1 AAVSIAT
8 AVAFSRIF
16 EDATFLPPIAAAAAA
31 SAAISAATRRAGW
44 GVGRAALTSVAGLA
58 LAISW
63 FVYPG
68 TTALGVPTPTT
79 LDTLRADAGEAWRT
93 FQDVV
98 APAPVEPGFVVA
110 LVVALWISAFLADWA
125 AFRLWSPVEAVVPS
139 CALFLFASLLGA
151 EQDEVL

>member
-1 AAVSIAT
+1 DRRRLPHRPGRAPGRGGAMSRSRPLRLNLASEVALAAVSIAT

-68 TTALGVPTPTT
+68 
-79 LDTLRADAGEAWRT
+79 
-93 FQDVV
+93 
-98 APAPVEPGFVVA
+98 
-110 LVVALWISAFLADWA
+110 
-125 AFRLWSPVEAVVPS
+125 
-139 CALFLFASLLGA
+139 
-151 EQDEVL
+151 